1 MAGKN
6 ISKRHIVHLRIFK
19 RPFNYWYPST
29 DIVQEIVKKYRDVL
43 TDGSIVVLSEK
54 AVSVALGNIYDENL
68 VKSDL
73 VTKYA
78 TQLINKYLWGRI
90 LYRLF
95 QHGEEFLKIVMNI
108 PVEFLA
114 SHKKL
119 TLRYGGLIHF
129 IKPFSEAG
137 IDATNLP
144 YFYVSLPLRNADKI
158 IEEIRNEAIRKLG
171 KDIAILL
178 VDTDKTFKPK
188 KISCIAISTRPSYI
202 KGIID
207 LGGLGYIIGRTFK
220 SVFSEYPTPVAYKGI
235 WLGLPRILK
244 ITKLADRAMGHG
256 LGRTV
261 IEMLK
266 KLKKK
271 NFEKVTWSDM
281 RKIKHYPAIIIT
293 ISFTSYRD

>member
-1 MAGKN
+1 M
-6 ISKRHIVHLRIFK
+6 IRLRIFK
-19 RPFNYWYPST
+19 RPFNYWYPNT
-29 DIVQEIVKKYRDVL
+29 DIVQEIVKKYKDVL
-43 TDGSIVVLSEK
+43 TNGSIIVLSEK
-54 AVSVALGNIYDENL
+54 AVSIALGNIYDESL
-68 VKSDL
+68 VKSDSI
-73 VTKYA
+73 TKYA
-78 TQLINKYLWGRI
+78 TQLVNKYLWGRI

-95 QHGEEFLKIVMNI
+95 RHGEEFLQIVMNV

-119 TLRYGGLIHF
+119 ALRYGGLIHF

-158 IEEIRNEAIRKLG
+158 AEEIRNDTIRKLG

-178 VDTDKTFKPK
+178 VDTDRTFKPK
-188 KISCIAISTRPSYI
+188 KVSCIAISTRPSYVE
-202 KGIID
+202 GIID

-220 SVFSEYPTPVAYKGI
+220 SMFSEYPTPVAYRGI

-266 KLKKK
+266 RLKKK
-271 NFEKVTWSDM
+271 SFEKVTWSDM
-281 RKIKHYPAIIIT
+281 RRIKHYPAVIVT
-293 ISFTSYRD
+293 ISPMLCKD